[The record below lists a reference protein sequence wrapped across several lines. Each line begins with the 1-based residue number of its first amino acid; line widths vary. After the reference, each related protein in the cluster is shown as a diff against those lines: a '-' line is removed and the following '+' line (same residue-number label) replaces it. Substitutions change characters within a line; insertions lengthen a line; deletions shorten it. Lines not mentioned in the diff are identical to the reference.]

1 VECAGEVADA
11 PVGMTGRKTGPTHD
25 GTKGKAALGEISL
38 LLAAFFVGT
47 DFVSVK
53 YALQGLPPLVLV
65 PLRYVVAGLV
75 ILGLLHLFGNRDG
88 IGLTPKDLAVMAGL
102 GLVGVTLNQVGYT
115 VGLSLTSGS
124 HGALIFATAPV
135 WGLVLGIVLGFERG
149 SWRGVV
155 GLGFAVAG
163 VALVVGDGLGSPE
176 ASVGGDL
183 LVCLSALSWG
193 AYTILSLPVLA
204 RVDPLLIA
212 GWTML
217 LGGLAALPLA
227 LTGFPGLSEP
237 LSSVQWDAVSMGS
250 WSAVLYSTVL
260 ASAFAIAAWQANV
273 SRLGANRVL
282 VYMYLVTLFG
292 LTFSVL
298 LLGEGLSVEK
308 VAGAL
313 VILVGVYLA
322 RRA

>member
-1 VECAGEVADA
+1 
-11 PVGMTGRKTGPTHD
+11 M
-25 GTKGKAALGEISL
+25 ALGEVFL

-53 YALQGLPPLVLV
+53 YAMQGLPPLVLV
-65 PLRYVVAGLV
+65 PMRYVVAGLV
-75 ILGLLHLFGNRDG
+75 ILILLRLFGKKG
-88 IGLTPKDLAVMAGL
+88 GVGLTRKNLTVMAGL
-102 GLVGVTLNQVGYT
+102 GFVGVTLNQVGYT

-135 WGLVLGIVLGFERG
+135 WGLVLGIVLGLERG
-149 SWRGVV
+149 SWWGAL

-193 AYTILSLPVLA
+193 AYTVLSLPVLA
-204 RVDPLLIA
+204 RLDPLLVA

-227 LTGFPGLSEP
+227 LSGFPGLSEP
-237 LSSVQWDAVSMGS
+237 FSSVEWDAVSIGS
-250 WSAVLYSTVL
+250 WAAAFYSTVL

-292 LTFSVL
+292 LVSSVL

-308 VAGAL
+308 IAGAL
-313 VILVGVYLA
+313 VLLVGVYLA

>member
-1 VECAGEVADA
+1 MTSGK
-11 PVGMTGRKTGPTHD
+11 TGRTHD
-25 GTKGKAALGEISL
+25 GTKGRVALGEVFL

-53 YALQGLPPLVLV
+53 YVLQGLPPLVLV
-65 PLRYVVAGLV
+65 PMRYVVAGLV
-75 ILGLLHLFGNRDG
+75 ILVLLRLFGKKDG
-88 IGLTPKDLAVMAGL
+88 VGLTRKNLTVMAGL
-102 GLVGVTLNQVGYT
+102 GFVGVTLNQVGYT

-135 WGLVLGIVLGFERG
+135 WGLVLGIVLGLERG
-149 SWRGVV
+149 SWWGAV

-193 AYTILSLPVLA
+193 AYTVLSLPVLA
-204 RVDPLLIA
+204 RLDPLLVA

-217 LGGLAALPLA
+217 LGCLAALPLA

-237 LSSVQWDAVSMGS
+237 LSSVQWGAVSMGS
-250 WSAVLYSTVL
+250 WAAVFYSTML

-292 LTFSVL
+292 LSFSIL
-298 LLGEGLSVEK
+298 LLGEELSVEK

-313 VILVGVYLA
+313 VILLGVYLA
-322 RRA
+322 RRT

>member
-1 VECAGEVADA
+1 MTGQTRGGTKQGAKFGEVA
-11 PVGMTGRKTGPTHD
+11 
-25 GTKGKAALGEISL
+25 L

-53 YALQGLPPLVLV
+53 YALRGLPPLALV
-65 PLRYVVAGLV
+65 PLRYVVAGVLL
-75 ILGLLHLFGNRDG
+75 LGLLRLIGNKGG
-88 IGLTPKDLAVMAGL
+88 IGLPLRDLPVMVGL
-102 GLVGVTLNQVGYT
+102 GFVGVTLNQIGYT

-124 HGALIFATAPV
+124 HGALIFATAPI
-135 WGLVLGIVLGFERG
+135 WGLLLGIALGLERG
-149 SWRGVV
+149 TWRGAV

-183 LVCLSALSWG
+183 LVCLSAVSWG

-204 RVDPLLIA
+204 RLDPLLVA

-237 LSSVQWDAVSMGS
+237 LSSVQWNAVSVGS
-250 WSAVLYSTVL
+250 WAAVFYSTLL

-292 LTFSVL
+292 LVFSVL
-298 LLGEGLSVEK
+298 LLGEGLSVGK
-308 VAGAL
+308 VAGAV
-313 VILVGVYLA
+313 VILLGVYLA

>member
-1 VECAGEVADA
+1 MQKAGRAHDEAR
-11 PVGMTGRKTGPTHD
+11 GR
-25 GTKGKAALGEISL
+25 GTLGEFFL

-65 PLRYVVAGLV
+65 PLRYVVAGFV
-75 ILGLLHLFGNRDG
+75 ILVLLRLFRKGEG
-88 IGLTPKDLAVMAGL
+88 IGPTPKTLTVMAGL

-124 HGALIFATAPV
+124 HGALIFATAPI
-135 WGLVLGIVLGFERG
+135 WGLLLGIALGLERG
-149 SWRGVV
+149 TWRGAV

-183 LVCLSALSWG
+183 LVCLSAVSWG
-193 AYTILSLPVLA
+193 AYTIFSLPVLA
-204 RVDPLLIA
+204 RLDPLLVA

-217 LGGLAALPLA
+217 LGGLAALPLV

-237 LSSVQWDAVSMGS
+237 LSSVQWDALSAGS
-250 WSAVLYSTVL
+250 WAAVFYSTAL

-292 LTFSVL
+292 LASSIL
-298 LLGEGLSVEK
+298 LLGETLSIAK

>member
-1 VECAGEVADA
+1 
-11 PVGMTGRKTGPTHD
+11 MTGWKSGRTHD
-25 GTKGKAALGEISL
+25 GKKGKAALGEVSL

-75 ILGLLHLFGNRDG
+75 ILGLIRLFGNRDG
-88 IGLTPKDLAVMAGL
+88 ISLTPKDLTIMTGL

-135 WGLVLGIVLGFERG
+135 WGLVLGIVLGLERG
-149 SWRGVV
+149 SWRAL

-193 AYTILSLPVLA
+193 AYTVLSLPVLV
-204 RVDPLLIA
+204 RLDPLLVA

-237 LSSVQWDAVSMGS
+237 FSSVEWDAVSMGS
-250 WSAVLYSTVL
+250 WAAVFYSTML

-273 SRLGANRVL
+273 SGLGANRVL

-298 LLGEGLSVEK
+298 LLGEELSVEK